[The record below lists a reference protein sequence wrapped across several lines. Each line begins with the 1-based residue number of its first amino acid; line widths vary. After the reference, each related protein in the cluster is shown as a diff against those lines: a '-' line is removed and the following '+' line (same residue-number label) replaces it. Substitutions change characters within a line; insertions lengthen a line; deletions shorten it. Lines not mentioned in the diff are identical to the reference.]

1 MSDSHTLN
9 SASAHLRGLL
19 FVLVGPSGVGKNAI
33 IERVLSQL
41 PSLRRLPTY
50 TTRPK
55 RPNEEEGRDHF
66 FVTPERFQAMVTEG
80 AFIEHQEVHSGKFY
94 GTPYRELHDGLRQG
108 AHLIADIDIRGT
120 TAIRAIFPDNLI
132 SIFVLPPSRDALR
145 ERIMQRGNMDA
156 ADLEDRLKR
165 AEEELQRAD
174 ECHYR
179 VVNDQLET
187 CVAEVVSIIT
197 AEIAARAL
205 AQ

>member
-66 FVTPERFQAMVTEG
+66 FVTLERFQAMV
-80 AFIEHQEVHSGKFY
+80 AKALSSS
-94 GTPYRELHDGLRQG
+94 
-108 AHLIADIDIRGT
+108 IR
-120 TAIRAIFPDNLI
+120 
-132 SIFVLPPSRDALR
+132 
-145 ERIMQRGNMDA
+145 
-156 ADLEDRLKR
+156 K
-165 AEEELQRAD
+165 
-174 ECHYR
+174 C
-179 VVNDQLET
+179 
-187 CVAEVVSIIT
+187 
-197 AEIAARAL
+197 IAASSMARPTASFTTDC
-205 AQ
+205 AKARI

>member
-1 MSDSHTLN
+1 MDDSHALN

-33 IERVLSQL
+33 IERVVAQL
-41 PSLRRLPTY
+41 PHLRRFPTY
-50 TTRPK
+50 TTRSK

-66 FVTPERFQAMVTEG
+66 FVTPERFQAMIAEG

-94 GTPYRELHDGLRQG
+94 GTPYRELHNGLREG
-108 AHLIADIDIRGT
+108 AHLIADVDIRGT
-120 TAIRAIFPDNLI
+120 AAIRAVFPDNLI
-132 SIFVLPPSRDALR
+132 SIFVLPPSLDVLR
-145 ERIMQRGNMDA
+145 ARLMQRGNMDT
-156 ADLEDRLKR
+156 ADLEERLQR
-165 AEEELQRAD
+165 AEEELQRAA

-197 AEIAARAL
+197 AEIAARAP
-205 AQ
+205 AK